1 MDLCNLSCY
10 KGGMPANSRLTIAVH
25 ALTWMAL
32 AQRRGQSAM
41 TSDQIAASINTNPVI
56 VRRSL
61 GDLRRA
67 GLVQVRRGSG
77 PGLSLG
83 RRPNEI
89 SLLAVFEA
97 VEDGPLFAM
106 HHTEQNQGC
115 PVGRGIQPALG
126 SVYARAETA
135 LRRQL
140 RRTTIEDV
148 LGQTLTHQVG

>member
-1 MDLCNLSCY
+1 
-10 KGGMPANSRLTIAVH
+10 
-25 ALTWMAL
+25 
-32 AQRRGQSAM
+32 
-41 TSDQIAASINTNPVI
+41 
-56 VRRSL
+56 
-61 GDLRRA
+61 
-67 GLVQVRRGSG
+67 VQVRRGSG

-106 HHTEQNQGC
+106 HHTEPNQGC